1 MNSAAFTRGA
11 HTTAVAETPLLNI
24 DGLCVD
30 FKSSA
35 PRKLF
40 ARPPTFRALDNID
53 LTLRRGET
61 LGLIG
66 ESGSGKTT
74 LGRAIMGLTRSA
86 SGKISFRGDDIASLS
101 PAARKP
107 YLRHL
112 QMVFQDP
119 YSSLHPRQTIG
130 RSLEE
135 PLRIQGTVERSERRQ
150 RVFDLLQR
158 VGLDRSHAGLYPLHL
173 SGGQRQRVAIARAI
187 ANEPD
192 LIIADEPV
200 SALDVSIQ
208 AQILNLL
215 RDLQRETGM
224 AMLFIS
230 HDLSVV
236 RHLCDRIAVMY
247 LGRVVEIGPT
257 EDIIARPRHPY
268 TAALLSAAPRIHRL
282 EDSSPATTPIQLEG
296 DIPSHAHVPS
306 GCAFHTRCWL
316 YNQLGRPEACRETM
330 PALHGAAHE
339 HQVRCLYPDMVAER
353 LAGA

>member
-1 MNSAAFTRGA
+1 MNDAAVAAASAANA
-11 HTTAVAETPLLNI
+11 PLLEVER
-24 DGLCVD
+24 LCVE

-35 PRKLF
+35 PQKLF
-40 ARPPTFRALDNID
+40 GKPTTFRALDGID
-53 LTLRRGET
+53 LSLRRGET

-66 ESGSGKTT
+66 ESGSGKST
-74 LGRAIMGLTRSA
+74 LGRAIMGLTRSS
-86 SGKISFRGDDIASLS
+86 SGAIRFQGDDIAQLS

-107 YLRHL
+107 YLRNL

-119 YSSLHPRQTIG
+119 YSSLHPRQTIA

-135 PLRIQGTVERSERRQ
+135 PLRIQGTVDKARRRER
-150 RVFDLLQR
+150 VIDLLHR
-158 VGLDRSHAGLYPLHL
+158 VGLQRSHAELYPLNL

-187 ANEPD
+187 ANDPE

-215 RDLQRETGM
+215 RDLQRESGM
-224 AMLFIS
+224 TMLFIS

-247 LGRVVEIGPT
+247 LGRVVEVGPT
-257 EDIIARPRHPY
+257 EEIIARPKHPY
-268 TAALLSAAPRIHRL
+268 TAALLSAAPRVHRD
-282 EDSSPATTPIQLEG
+282 EDEASPTKCIQLEG
-296 DIPSHAHVPS
+296 DIPSHARMPS

-316 YNQLGRPEACRETM
+316 YNQLGRPETCRDSAPT
-330 PALHGAAHE
+330 LSSDSDG
-339 HQVRCLYPDMVAER
+339 HQVRCTYSGYVSDGVSR
-353 LAGA
+353 D

>member
-1 MNSAAFTRGA
+1 MNSIAFMRGA
-11 HTTAVAETPLLNI
+11 HATAVTEPPLLDV

-40 ARPPTFRALDNID
+40 SKAATFRALDSVD
-53 LTLRRGET
+53 LRLRRGET

-74 LGRAIMGLTRSA
+74 LGRAIMGLTHSSA
-86 SGKISFRGDDIASLS
+86 GKITFRGDDIASLS
-101 PAARKP
+101 PPARKP

-135 PLRIQGTVERSERRQ
+135 PLRIQGTVERSKRRQ
-150 RVFDLLQR
+150 RVFELLQR
-158 VGLDRSHAGLYPLHL
+158 VGLDRSHANLYPLHL

-187 ANEPD
+187 ANEPE

-247 LGRVVEIGPT
+247 LGRVVEVGPT
-257 EDIIARPRHPY
+257 EEIIARPRHPY

-282 EDSSPATTPIQLEG
+282 QDGAPVAKPIQLEG

-316 YNQLGRPEACRETM
+316 YNQLGQPENCRETM
-330 PALHGAAHE
+330 PTLDNAAHE
-339 HQVRCLYPDMVAER
+339 HAVRCTYPDAVAYR
-353 LAGA
+353 SARA